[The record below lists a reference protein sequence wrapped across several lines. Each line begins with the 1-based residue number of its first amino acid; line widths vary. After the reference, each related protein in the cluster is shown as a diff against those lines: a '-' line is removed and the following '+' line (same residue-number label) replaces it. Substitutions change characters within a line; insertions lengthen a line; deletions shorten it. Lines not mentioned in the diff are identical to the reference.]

1 MMDGTES
8 LGAVIVED
16 ERMFSEMLARSLIDV
31 SGLELM
37 ARAYTAEE
45 GKAACARH
53 RPALLILD
61 LALPDGNGLDVLRAL
76 IADRPDATALILSAH
91 AEDFV
96 VPAELKDSIAAV
108 ISKAD
113 AYGAVNDH
121 VRRLVRAYVPNVE
134 DEAALIERLTPRE
147 LEVFNL
153 LGEGLT
159 NRGIAKRLSRSA
171 TTVATHRK
179 MIAVKLRC
187 SGAALMAMAARHRSH
202 YAKIPS

>member
-108 ISKAD
+108 VSKAD

-134 DEAALIERLTPRE
+134 DEAALIDRLTPRE

>member
-134 DEAALIERLTPRE
+134 DEAALIDRLTPRE

>member
-1 MMDGTES
+1 MMDGTER

-37 ARAYTAEE
+37 ARAYTAED
-45 GKAACARH
+45 GKAVCARH

-91 AEDFV
+91 ADDFV

-134 DEAALIERLTPRE
+134 DEAALIDRLTPRE
-147 LEVFNL
+147 LEVFNF

>member
-31 SGLELM
+31 SGLELL
-37 ARAYTAEE
+37 ARAYTAED
-45 GKAACARH
+45 GKAVCARH

-61 LALPDGNGLDVLRAL
+61 LALPDGSGLDVLRAL
-76 IADRPDATALILSAH
+76 VADRPDATAIILSAH

-96 VPAELKDSIAAV
+96 VPGELKDNIAVV

-187 SGAALMAMAARHRSH
+187 SGAALMAMAARHRAH

>member
-37 ARAYTAEE
+37 ARAYTAED
-45 GKAACARH
+45 GKAVCARH

-61 LALPDGNGLDVLRAL
+61 LALPDGSGLDVLRAL
-76 IADRPDATALILSAH
+76 VADRPDATAIILSAH

-96 VPAELKDSIAAV
+96 VPGELKDNIAAV

-187 SGAALMAMAARHRSH
+187 SGAALMAMAARHRAH

>member
-1 MMDGTES
+1 MTQNNES

-16 ERMFSEMLARSLIDV
+16 ERMFSEMLARSMIDIA
-31 SGLELM
+31 GLDLL
-37 ARAYTAEE
+37 ARAYTVEQGIE
-45 GKAACARH
+45 ACEQH
-53 RPALLILD
+53 RPELLILD
-61 LALPDGNGLDVLRAL
+61 LALPDGNGLEVLRQLVAT
-76 IADRPDATALILSAH
+76 RPQATAIVLSAH
-91 AEDFV
+91 ADDFMA
-96 VPAELKDSIAAV
+96 PLELQPHVAAV

-121 VRRLVRAYVPNVE
+121 VRRLVRAHVPSVE

-147 LEVFNL
+147 LEVFSL

-159 NRGIAKRLSRSA
+159 NQGIAKRLSRSA

-187 SGAALMAMAARHRSH
+187 SGAALMAMAARHRAAF
-202 YAKIPS
+202 AKIPS

>member
-1 MMDGTES
+1 MMDATES

-16 ERMFSEMLARSLIDV
+16 ERMFSEMLARALIDV
-31 SGLELM
+31 SGLDLM
-37 ARAYTAEE
+37 ARAYTVEE
-45 GKAACARH
+45 GFSACARH
-53 RPALLILD
+53 RPTMLILD

-76 IADRPDATALILSAH
+76 IADRPDATAIVLSAH

-96 VPAELKDSIAAV
+96 TPVELENNIAAV

-121 VRRLVRAYVPNVE
+121 VRRLVRTYVPNVE
-134 DEAALIERLTPRE
+134 DEAALIDRLTPRE

>member
-8 LGAVIVED
+8 LAAVIVED

-37 ARAYTAEE
+37 ARAYTAED
-45 GKAACARH
+45 GKAVCASH

-61 LALPDGNGLDVLRAL
+61 LALPDGSGLDVLRAL
-76 IADRPDATALILSAH
+76 VADRPDATAIILSAH

-96 VPAELKDSIAAV
+96 VPGELKDNIAVV

-187 SGAALMAMAARHRSH
+187 SGAALMAMAARHRAH

>member
-108 ISKAD
+108 VSKAD
-113 AYGAVNDH
+113 AYGTVNDQ

-134 DEAALIERLTPRE
+134 DEAALIDRLTPRE

>member
-1 MMDGTES
+1 MIGETEN

-31 SGLELM
+31 SGLELL
-37 ARAYTAEE
+37 ARAYTAED
-45 GKAACARH
+45 GIAVCARH

-61 LALPDGNGLDVLRAL
+61 LALPDGSGLDVLRSL
-76 IADRPDATALILSAH
+76 IADRPDATAVILSAH
-91 AEDFV
+91 ADDFV
-96 VPAELKDSIAAV
+96 APAKLKDSIAAV

-121 VRRLVRAYVPNVE
+121 VRRLVRAYLP
-134 DEAALIERLTPRE
+134 DLQDKAALIEQLTPRE
-147 LEVFNL
+147 LEVLNL

-159 NRGIAKRLSRSA
+159 NREIAKRLSRSA

-187 SGAALMAMAARHRSH
+187 SGAALLATAARHRALF
-202 YAKIPS
+202 AKIPV